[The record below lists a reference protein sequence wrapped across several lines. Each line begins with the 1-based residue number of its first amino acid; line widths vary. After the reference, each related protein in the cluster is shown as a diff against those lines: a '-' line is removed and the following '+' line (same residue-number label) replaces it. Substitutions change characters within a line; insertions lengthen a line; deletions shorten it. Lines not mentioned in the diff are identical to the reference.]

1 MHIAHKHIVA
11 LSMLG
16 AVCAALALPRAA
28 VAEDACSFDYVIA
41 DGIIPT
47 AFMEVTHTLAERS
60 DMMRAMHAAL
70 PNVRRVFAANTGYTA
85 LIGWAELPEDY
96 SQYSS
101 MQAVR
106 KLVEMGELSKRTVNA
121 GKDYTYQTGFERPLS
136 IVSVLNYLDG
146 GNRYRDIAMNVI
158 ATKHCMLSIKFSGA
172 RQPNDDATWQAFGEE
187 FGRIRSAIKD
197 REEPVA
203 FSETGKF
210 FSFVGI
216 VNVVIY
222 VTAGGVVGAV
232 IAFGLT
238 RRYQITPG
246 RAARRYSLAIIVLCL
261 FALVAT
267 GFTVYVAGAGFE
279 TYDGVWLVP
288 IILAV
293 HANAYMRRSPM
304 AVLAAVSLVI
314 GLFVVSAVYMALGW
328 AALPRTGEAVSTAI
342 GLAMLAYALTGTLAR
357 KIEQA

>member
-106 KLVEMGELSKRTVNA
+106 KLVDIGDGVNEETEVGEC
-121 GKDYTYQTGFERPLS
+121 S
-136 IVSVLNYLDG
+136 IRLGMSRGVLYCLFPVLVSFN
-146 GNRYRDIAMNVI
+146 
-158 ATKHCMLSIKFSGA
+158 KFSCC
-172 RQPNDDATWQAFGEE
+172 F
-187 FGRIRSAIKD
+187 
-197 REEPVA
+197 
-203 FSETGKF
+203 
-210 FSFVGI
+210 
-216 VNVVIY
+216 
-222 VTAGGVVGAV
+222 VVGE
-232 IAFGLT
+232 INFDH
-238 RRYQITPG
+238 
-246 RAARRYSLAIIVLCL
+246 
-261 FALVAT
+261 
-267 GFTVYVAGAGFE
+267 
-279 TYDGVWLVP
+279 DGKYTEKNSYNNDQL
-288 IILAV
+288 
-293 HANAYMRRSPM
+293 SD
-304 AVLAAVSLVI
+304 
-314 GLFVVSAVYMALGW
+314 
-328 AALPRTGEAVSTAI
+328 
-342 GLAMLAYALTGTLAR
+342 R
-357 KIEQA
+357 KFSM